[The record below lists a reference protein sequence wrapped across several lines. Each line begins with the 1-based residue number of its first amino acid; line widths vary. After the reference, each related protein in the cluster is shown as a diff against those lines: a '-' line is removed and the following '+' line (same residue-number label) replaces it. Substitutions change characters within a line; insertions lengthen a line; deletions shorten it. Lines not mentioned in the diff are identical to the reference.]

1 MAENSPWCTQIGQ
14 NHFENHCKDFNEEN
28 FDRQQD
34 LNKFIKSKTAH
45 HVVIDRRNGHND
57 IAKQL
62 LEKLLPPLERLRDH
76 LANKNL
82 EFEDEMAHQMKFAL
96 DREERFV
103 GRRELVDLMWWK
115 INPIRAT
122 IGRFFIS
129 VFPK

>member
-1 MAENSPWCTQIGQ
+1 M
-14 NHFENHCKDFNEEN
+14 
-28 FDRQQD
+28 
-34 LNKFIKSKTAH
+34 
-45 HVVIDRRNGHND
+45 VIDRRNGHND

-115 INPIRAT
+115 INPMRTA
-122 IGRFFIS
+122 IGGIFI
-129 VFPK
+129 FRDYEIHYR

>member
-1 MAENSPWCTQIGQ
+1 M
-14 NHFENHCKDFNEEN
+14 
-28 FDRQQD
+28 
-34 LNKFIKSKTAH
+34 
-45 HVVIDRRNGHND
+45 VIDRRNGHND

-103 GRRELVDLMWWK
+103 GRKELVDLMWWK
-115 INPIRAT
+115 INPIRT
-122 IGRFFIS
+122 SLGMIFQVDGFLLDSVSICMPKGPRESGRYVRPAANRSWANRLLHF
-129 VFPK
+129 VKH

>member
-1 MAENSPWCTQIGQ
+1 M
-14 NHFENHCKDFNEEN
+14 
-28 FDRQQD
+28 
-34 LNKFIKSKTAH
+34 
-45 HVVIDRRNGHND
+45 VIDRRNGHND

-115 INPIRAT
+115 INPMRTA
-122 IGRFFIS
+122 IGRIFIFLYVKRLVTVEWLTRLS
-129 VFPK
+129 GVRYGVILES

>member
-1 MAENSPWCTQIGQ
+1 M
-14 NHFENHCKDFNEEN
+14 
-28 FDRQQD
+28 
-34 LNKFIKSKTAH
+34 
-45 HVVIDRRNGHND
+45 VIDRRNGHND

-115 INPIRAT
+115 INPMRTT
-122 IGRFFIS
+122 IGRIFIFHFSVYGFEIMKFFIGS
-129 VFPK
+129 CYGWLS